1 MQASQLTPR
10 PLRAGDMRLDRSI
23 QLQQEANQLALK
35 QLIAL
40 EEIRDIQQQRLS
52 IEQQKLQIKMQI
64 NNIVFQ

>member
-1 MQASQLTPR
+1 
-10 PLRAGDMRLDRSI
+10 MRLDRSI

-40 EEIRDIQQQRLS
+40 EEIRDIYQQRLL
-52 IEQQKLQIKMQI
+52 IKQQKLQIKMQI